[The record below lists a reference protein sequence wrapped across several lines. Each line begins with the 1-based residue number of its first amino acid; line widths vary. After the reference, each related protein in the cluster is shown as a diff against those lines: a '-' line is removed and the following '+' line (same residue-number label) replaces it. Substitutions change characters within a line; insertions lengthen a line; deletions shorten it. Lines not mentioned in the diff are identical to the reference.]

1 MKYILFTLIAM
12 LSACT
17 DADWDKATRL
27 GATQEIIC
35 YSGGNVVFTDIS
47 TGKPTET
54 TNGIGYRSQ
63 NTDKY
68 VQVYLDC
75 LVQEY

>member
-1 MKYILFTLIAM
+1 MKYILIAAIIA

-17 DADWDKATRL
+17 DAEWDKTTRL
-27 GATQEIIC
+27 GAAQEIIC
-35 YSGGNVVFTDIS
+35 YSGGNVVFTDTS
-47 TGKPTET
+47 TGMPTET

-63 NTDKY
+63 NTGKY

-75 LVQEY
+75 LVQEK